1 MFHNGQKHVQ
11 LQVEEFGFFHWKKNL
26 SGGEN
31 AKSSV

>member
-1 MFHNGQKHVQ
+1 MFHNEKNPVQ
-11 LQVEEFGFFHWKKNL
+11 LQVKEFGFFQWKKNL

>member
-1 MFHNGQKHVQ
+1 MFHNEQNPVQ